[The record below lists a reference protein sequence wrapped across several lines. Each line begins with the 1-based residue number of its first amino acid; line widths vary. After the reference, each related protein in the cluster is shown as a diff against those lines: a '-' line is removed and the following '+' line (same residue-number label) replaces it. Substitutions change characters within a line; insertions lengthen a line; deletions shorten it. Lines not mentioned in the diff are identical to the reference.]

1 MKMKKR
7 MLGAVLSLMLVVLV
21 FLSTLAA
28 ASDTPS
34 SWAAEAIT
42 RADSLGL
49 IPSSLN
55 GNYTQNITRA
65 EFCALAVPVYEKLT
79 GTEITQLRDF
89 TDTTDINVRKIGGE
103 NIVSGTGNGA
113 FNPDGE
119 ITRQEAAVILSNLM
133 SAMAEPLPE
142 SEPTFADNAQIDTW
156 AMDAVGRVQK
166 AGIMS
171 GTGNN
176 YFNPKGDA
184 GRYTREQSIITIVKV
199 WDIVETTRPSA
210 DDSKAEDDSAMPAEK
225 QAVGNILI
233 AYFTVPETDGLD
245 AVSGASRV
253 VVDGE
258 VLGNNQYIAQ
268 LIQQSVGGDL
278 FRIETVQEYPGSH
291 DALLDFAYDEKANN
305 ARPELASKIEELAD
319 YDVIFIGYPNW
330 NSELP
335 MPLYTFLE
343 ENDFSGKT
351 IVPFNVHGG
360 SGFSRTINTIAELQ
374 PNATVITNGFSISRD
389 NMANAQDEVVKWVQT
404 LEWTNE

>member
-1 MKMKKR
+1 MKKR

-28 ASDTPS
+28 VSDTPS

-89 TDTTDINVRKIGGE
+89 TDTTDINVRKIGGV

-176 YFNPKGDA
+176 NFNPKGDA

-233 AYFTVPETDGLD
+233 AYFTVPETDGVD

-305 ARPELASKIEELAD
+305 ARPELASKIEKLAD

-330 NSELP
+330 NAELP

>member
-89 TDTTDINVRKIGGE
+89 TDTTDINVRKIGGV
-103 NIVSGTGNGA
+103 NIVSGTSNGV

-184 GRYTREQSIITIVKV
+184 GRYTHEQSIITIVKV
-199 WDIVETTRPSA
+199 WDIVETTRPSE
-210 DDSKAEDDSAMPAEK
+210 DDSKSEDDSAMPAEK

-233 AYFTVPETDGLD
+233 AYFTVPETDGVD

-305 ARPELASKIEELAD
+305 ARPEKIEDLAD

>member
-1 MKMKKR
+1 MKKR